1 MSAQIIKFTLSTL
14 AFAALVACGGGGGG
28 SGGNS
33 AGNGNETSKSVQVN
47 GVAAKGLLANAKV
60 ELFELTANG
69 PAPKALAEGTTD
81 ANGKFSL
88 SVPATQSSLL
98 VVVTAIA
105 GTTMLDETQVENG
118 KYKAIAV
125 TPGMKLRSFVKDA
138 SSGTVTASV
147 NPFTDA
153 AVTAAESWARK
164 NGNQWTSASI
174 NAAMDLAKALVNN
187 KANPFEA
194 QPTNLDGAQAAAVD
208 GTHLMVALSGFM
220 QAAQSCSA
228 SNGAKSIDCQLQSL
242 RTLAE
247 NAIELTP
254 QGTAIIKNGEELAN
268 YIVAQYAAAAELNS
282 KQESPLQSLAQP
294 VDKQA
299 ILELIANINATP
311 SGSDDFVAFL
321 DNLREA
327 FLSVEK
333 TIRGAED
340 TLNQRYAHFSNE
352 AYGSIL
358 DGISYLNDSCEIG
371 TAGFQCYAYS
381 GWIPQADG
389 SVQYYARWDRPEGV
403 QTISATAKVNYANG
417 SGTVTYKGFIKI
429 NGATTSE
436 TNLTLGV
443 NGIAPPTSAHGDWIQ
458 ISDAV
463 NTKLSGTFSEYSAGE
478 KATLEFQ
485 DLAVSASRIDKTEDP
500 RTWALSGGVK
510 ISSTYG
516 DAFTGNLSVN
526 GKTKM
531 LPNTQRNVATI
542 ESLNAQLTAV
552 VTNSTSN
559 TADLSLQGSYL
570 PTVYTNAG
578 FDAYNV
584 DSRLKINGG
593 DVVGLSISR
602 IAAGAI
608 NAQVNAGAG
617 SNAVNFSATANK
629 ATGTY
634 CFNADALHRMCADT
648 IQIKSADSRYTASVN
663 AATKR
668 GDILHNGEKVGEITG
683 SGVQVNGKEYSF
695 Y

>member
-1 MSAQIIKFTLSTL
+1 MSGQIIKCTLSTL
-14 AFAALVACGGGGGG
+14 AFAALVACGGGGG
-28 SGGNS
+28 SGNS

-60 ELFELTANG
+60 ELFELGANG
-69 PAPKALAEGTTD
+69 PASKALAEGTTD

-88 SVPATQSSLL
+88 SVPATKSSFL

-125 TPGMKLRSFVKDA
+125 TPGMTLRSFVKDA

-153 AVTAAESWARK
+153 AVTAAESWAQN

-194 QPTNLDGAQAAAVD
+194 QPTNLDGAQTAAVD
-208 GTHLMVALSGFM
+208 STHLMVALSGFM

-228 SNGAKSIDCQLQSL
+228 SNGATGIDCQLQSL
-242 RTLAE
+242 RTLAAS
-247 NAIELTP
+247 AIKLTP
-254 QGTAIIKNGEELAN
+254 QGTATIKNGEALAN
-268 YIVAQYAAAAELNS
+268 YIVAQYTAAAELNS

-299 ILELIANINATP
+299 ILDLISNINATP
-311 SGSDDFVAFL
+311 SGSGDFVAFL

-340 TLNQRYAHFSNE
+340 TLNQRYAYFSNE

-358 DGISYLNDSCEIG
+358 DGISYLNDSCVVSA
-371 TAGFQCYAYS
+371 AGFRCATYS

-389 SVQYYARWDRPEGV
+389 SVKYSTRWTGPEGV
-403 QTISATAKVNYANG
+403 QIISASAKVNYANG
-417 SGTVTYKGFIKI
+417 SGTTVSYKGFIKI
-429 NGATTSE
+429 NDATTSE
-436 TNLTLGV
+436 TDLSLGV
-443 NGIAPPTSAHGDWIQ
+443 NGIAPPTSANGDWVQ

-463 NTKLSGTFSEYSAGE
+463 STKLSGTFSKYSAGE

-516 DAFTGNLSVN
+516 DAFTGNLRVN

-542 ESLNAQLTAV
+542 DSLNAQLTAV

-559 TADLSLQGSYL
+559 TADLSLKGSYL

-578 FDAYNV
+578 FDAYNL
-584 DSRLKINGG
+584 DSSLKINGG

-602 IAAGAI
+602 IAAGAV

-629 ATGTY
+629 ATGAY
-634 CFNADALHRMCADT
+634 CFNADALHRLCADT